1 MDQRLWRTRRTRPHD
16 GAERKG
22 ASMTVQGTNPSQSF
36 LARRSSRLWPVL
48 VVVVVTLVVGLGAGY
63 VLFGRDGADV
73 NAEVREIARVE
84 AFLDAWADAWE
95 TQDVDAAIAL
105 MTEDG
110 MAYGYRA
117 DEDGV
122 LGLAFAAEERFEG
135 YTFEASDVIL
145 VRDTLSTVAT
155 GGMGPAYDVVEKV
168 AVSSRDTG
176 EVQGRT
182 FEYYHIITDDDGLL
196 RLHHASV
203 LNWTTLRSIRS

>member
-1 MDQRLWRTRRTRPHD
+1 MTTQVTNPTQTPI
-16 GAERKG
+16 AER
-22 ASMTVQGTNPSQSF
+22 PSP
-36 LARRSSRLWPVL
+36 LWPVL
-48 VVVVVTLVVGLGAGY
+48 VVVVVTLVLGLGAGY

-95 TQDVDAAIAL
+95 AQDVDAAIAL

-110 MAYGYRA
+110 MAYGYRP

-122 LGLAFAAEERFEG
+122 RGLAFAAEERFND
-135 YTFEASDVIL
+135 YTFEASDVVL

-168 AVSSRDTG
+168 AVSSRHTG

-182 FEYYHIITDDDGLL
+182 FEYLHIVTDDDGLL
-196 RLHHASV
+196 KLHHASV
-203 LNWTTLRSIRS
+203 LNWTTLRSIQR